1 MIPERVIFGVGR
13 ARGSEVFSTME
24 DRKKRRRL
32 KRRIGV
38 REVVSIPEWNLH
50 GIEAKID
57 TGAYTSSID
66 ASSVIIFNTE
76 GGSASYAE
84 ITFGVGD
91 ESHTVTAPVVAFRK
105 VRNPSGHVTNR
116 PIVEAVLSLG
126 GRKFRTTINLHRREG
141 MTYRM
146 IVGRK
151 ALAGRFV
158 VDVARK
164 TRR

>member
-1 MIPERVIFGVGR
+1 MTVPL
-13 ARGSEVFSTME
+13 ME
-24 DRKKRRRL
+24 DRKKRRRRT

-38 REVVSIPEWNLH
+38 WEEVSIPEWNLH
-50 GIEAKID
+50 GIRAKID

-66 ASSVIIFNTE
+66 ASRVVIFDRE
-76 GGSASYAE
+76 VGSAPYAE
-84 ITFGVGD
+84 ITFGVGE
-91 ESHTVTAPVVAFRK
+91 ESHTVTAPVVAFRR
-105 VRNPSGHVTNR
+105 VRNPSGHVMER

-158 VDVARK
+158 IDVARRVRK
-164 TRR
+164 

>member
-1 MIPERVIFGVGR
+1 
-13 ARGSEVFSTME
+13 ME
-24 DRKKRRRL
+24 DRKKRRRRT

-38 REVVSIPEWNLH
+38 WEVVSIPEWNLH
-50 GIEAKID
+50 GIQAKID

-66 ASSVIIFNTE
+66 ASRVVIFE
-76 GGSASYAE
+76 MEEDGSAPYAE
-84 ITFGVGD
+84 ITFGVGE
-91 ESHTVTAPVVAFRK
+91 ESRTVRAPVVAFRR

-126 GRKFRTTINLHRREG
+126 GKKFRTTINLHRREG

-158 VDVARK
+158 IDVARRIRK
-164 TRR
+164 

>member
-1 MIPERVIFGVGR
+1 
-13 ARGSEVFSTME
+13 ME
-24 DRKKRRRL
+24 DRKKRRRRT

-38 REVVSIPEWNLH
+38 WEEVSIPEWNLH
-50 GIEAKID
+50 GIQAKID

-66 ASSVIIFNTE
+66 VSNVVIFEAEE
-76 GGSASYAE
+76 GFAPYAE
-84 ITFGVGD
+84 ITFGVGE
-91 ESHTVTAPVVAFRK
+91 ESQTVTAPVVAFRR

-116 PIVEAVLSLG
+116 PIVSAVLSLG
-126 GRKFRTTINLHRREG
+126 GKKFRTTINLHRREG

-158 VDVARK
+158 IDV
-164 TRR
+164 TRRIRIRK

>member
-1 MIPERVIFGVGR
+1 
-13 ARGSEVFSTME
+13 ME
-24 DRKKRRRL
+24 DRKKRRRRL

-38 REVVSIPEWNLH
+38 WEEVSIPEWNLH
-50 GIEAKID
+50 GIQAKID

-66 ASSVIIFNTE
+66 ASNVVIFE
-76 GGSASYAE
+76 PEKGAAPYAE
-84 ITFGVGD
+84 ITFGVGE
-91 ESHTVTAPVVAFRK
+91 ESTTVRAPVVAFRR

-126 GRKFRTTINLHRREG
+126 GKKFRTTINLHRREG

-158 VDVARK
+158 IDVGRRIRK
-164 TRR
+164 